1 MLQENAFLCTL
12 SSEKINGID
21 DDSCIKAN
29 VFAAVYNDNEE
40 IYERS
45 SYCSCF
51 SAWRL
56 WWNLTWE
63 VKVLR
68 NKAIR
73 HSEQSNKESLE

>member
-1 MLQENAFLCTL
+1 MFLCTL

-21 DDSCIKAN
+21 NDSYIKAS
-29 VFAAVYNDNEE
+29 VFAAVYNDKEE
-40 IYERS
+40 ICERS
-45 SYCSCF
+45 SYCFNF

-63 VKVLR
+63 VKVSE

-73 HSEQSNKESLE
+73 HFEQSNKEILE